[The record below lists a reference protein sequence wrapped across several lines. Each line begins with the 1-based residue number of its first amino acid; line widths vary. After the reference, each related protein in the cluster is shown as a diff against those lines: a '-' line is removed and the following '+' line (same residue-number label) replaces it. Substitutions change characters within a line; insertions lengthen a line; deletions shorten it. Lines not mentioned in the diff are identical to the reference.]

1 MTATATDFRTLTG
14 SYTIDPAHSQ
24 FGFVARHA
32 MVTKVRGAFN
42 EFEGKAVLDGENPAN
57 SSVEV
62 TLATASIDTR
72 NAQRDGH
79 LRTNDFL
86 DAERY
91 PAIVMAAAA
100 LARSFLID
108 GEVVVA
114 DAQGVASFD
123 LLRGRAREAQAFI
136 WAFDLLEL
144 ASEHASAER
153 TVDVA

>member
-1 MTATATDFRTLTG
+1 
-14 SYTIDPAHSQ
+14 
-24 FGFVARHA
+24 
-32 MVTKVRGAFN
+32 MVRRDGGRVRLF
-42 EFEGKAVLDGENPAN
+42 
-57 SSVEV
+57 
-62 TLATASIDTR
+62 TR
-72 NAQRDGH
+72 NGH
-79 LRTNDFL
+79 DW
-86 DAERY
+86 AERY
-91 PAIVMAAAA
+91 PAIVPAAAA
-100 LARSFLID
+100 GLARSFLID